1 MGPEHYFDGAHLRCP
16 PKFAG
21 APASMQRYAGA
32 MTVTQHGPPG
42 APFGPAPGG
51 PPGVPMGSPPPP
63 AYDWRYAPPVAR
75 ASKRSIAAIWTTAVV
90 ALAALVVGIV
100 ALATQPSSAPVAA
113 GPSMQPSSA
122 PAAGD
127 TTEADRALC
136 TAIGPLLA
144 EENRINN
151 GYVDLGDS
159 GTPARDEATARFIS
173 DTLDWIS
180 RVQPIVD
187 QHPDVDPFLQRST
200 QRFIDDVHLIVLD
213 LEPGPLPQ
221 YLRTL
226 FSDSVGAFSGPL
238 HICERLGV
246 TW

>member
-1 MGPEHYFDGAHLRCP
+1 
-16 PKFAG
+16 
-21 APASMQRYAGA
+21 

-42 APFGPAPGG
+42 AQFGPPPGG
-51 PPGVPMGSPPPP
+51 APGVPMGSPPPPPP

-75 ASKRSIAAIWTTAVV
+75 ASKRSAVAIWMTAVV
-90 ALAALVVGIV
+90 AFAALAVGIV
-100 ALATQPSSAPVAA
+100 ALVTQPSAAPVAT
-113 GPSMQPSSA
+113 GPSGQRSSA
-122 PAAGD
+122 PAATD

-144 EENRINN
+144 EGDEINN
-151 GYVDLGDS
+151 AYGDLGDA
-159 GTPARDEATARFIS
+159 GTPARDAATPKFIRDS
-173 DTLDWIS
+173 LDWIS

-187 QHPDVDPFLQRST
+187 EHPGADQFLQRSI
-200 QRFIDDVHLIVLD
+200 QRSVDDTHLIVLD

-226 FSDSVGAFSGPL
+226 FSDSVGAYSGPV
-238 HICERLGV
+238 HICEQLGV